1 MGIKTRLVK
10 LEQRQASD
18 SDTPVVILLDR
29 AAQTPDEHDR
39 ALRLIEQRKAL
50 GLPCLVCDSLD
61 VLL

>member
-18 SDTPVVILLDR
+18 SDALVVILLDK
-29 AAQTPDEHDR
+29 AAQAPDDYDS
-39 ALRLIEQRKAL
+39 ALRRVEQRKAL